1 MSVVVSRM
9 RRKTPTFF
17 KKLRMVGLVITAVG
31 AALLAGP
38 AALPVILVKVAGYLA
53 VAGGVVTAVSQS
65 AVKDDRN

>member
-1 MSVVVSRM
+1 MSVVVNRM

-17 KKLRMVGLVITAVG
+17 KKLRTVGLAITALG

-38 AALPVILVKVAGYLA
+38 AALPVILVKIAGYLA